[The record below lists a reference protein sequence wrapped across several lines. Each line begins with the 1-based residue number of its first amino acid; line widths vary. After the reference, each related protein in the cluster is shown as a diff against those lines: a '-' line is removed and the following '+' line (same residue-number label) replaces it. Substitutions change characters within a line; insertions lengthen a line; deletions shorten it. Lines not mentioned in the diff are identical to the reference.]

1 MSFLRLRVK
10 HVSPSE
16 AQAFRAAR
24 AEESGYSG
32 KTLAHQLARFGVAVL
47 PMSKSPEKVMRAF
60 KEAVE
65 TFPEYKDTSGD
76 LVLGGFGALGTPSSF
91 HNRFARDARKRAQQV
106 ALPIFSALVNTLGE
120 SAAWKLEQLPDRT
133 LIRRE
138 GQTPSAELWHVDAAP
153 AACKG
158 DMIFGGWFN
167 PTDKDSHFSCHLGSH
182 KHTAA
187 GHTGFSVFP
196 KKVTRGSKTEE
207 EYQSALHRMDE
218 TRRVLNAS
226 RSIVVIP
233 PGCLLIFNE
242 RLIHEVFAKKVSYDI
257 LRVFIGWRLTKS
269 DESLLGNSVLRKL
282 VADMAVMP
290 LKSGQIPPMYAA
302 LHWVNWPDK
311 LLAFSK
317 KMHPRCVGE
326 RTVATGKRKGQTL
339 QVVHRHMRSLKEYGW
354 GDTYP
359 PYTET
364 EIELHLPRKSWTVRG
379 KAMRL

>member
-32 KTLAHQLARFGVAVL
+32 KTLAHKLARFGVAVL

-60 KEAVE
+60 EEAVK

-76 LVLGGFGALGTPSSF
+76 LVLGGFAAEANAGSF
-91 HNRFARDARKRAQQV
+91 HNEFVRKVRARALKA
-106 ALPIFSALVNTLGE
+106 ALPIFSALVNTFEERGK
-120 SAAWKLEQLPDRT
+120 WNLEQLFDRMMK
-133 LIRRE
+133 RPK
-138 GQTPSAELWHVDAAP
+138 GQTPSAESWHVDAAP

-158 DMIFGGWFN
+158 DKIFGGWFN
-167 PTDKDSHFSCHLGSH
+167 ATDKDSYFSCHLGSH

-196 KKVTRGSKTEE
+196 KKVTRGNKTEE
-207 EYQSALHRMDE
+207 EYQSALQRMDE

-242 RLIHEVFAKKVSYDI
+242 RLIHEVFAKKVPYDI

-311 LLAFSK
+311 LLAFSE

-359 PYTET
+359 PYTEN